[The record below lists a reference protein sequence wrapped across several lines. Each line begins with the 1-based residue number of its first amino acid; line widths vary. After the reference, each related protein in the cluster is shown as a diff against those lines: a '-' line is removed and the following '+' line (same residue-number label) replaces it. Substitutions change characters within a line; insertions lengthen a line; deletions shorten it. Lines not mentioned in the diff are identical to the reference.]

1 MDALRVLLS
10 LAVIGWLMWWIVGTP
25 SRSQGRA
32 RALILT
38 VVVLILTWIGG
49 CDERETLD
57 G

>member
-49 CDERETLD
+49 
-57 G
+57 

>member
-38 VVVLILTWIGG
+38 VVDALAMIGEEG
-49 CDERETLD
+49 RDSLR
-57 G
+57 